1 MLPSPHPDFSGWRVC
16 VYAGLTQAL
25 AIGFTLG
32 AVGLF
37 AAPVGEEFGI
47 TATGFNLGVGGFTL
61 VMNLSMPVIGRF
73 IDRGSIRNVM
83 ALGAL
88 VLAVSL
94 FGLAIAN
101 AVWQVALCWIVGCAL
116 GMAMLGPMPSSTAM
130 ANWFDRQRGR
140 AIGFANVGAPAGPLV
155 IVPAAALAFEPFGWR
170 PVLGAFAAAALFVA
184 LPAARFGMLDRP
196 GDVGQ
201 FPDGDAPAD
210 GGRQGEGTAS
220 GSVWDASSLVRSRA
234 FWMIA
239 LGAAIFGGQGIVVGA
254 NSIPFLQHRGA
265 SIALSGTVPIAMGV
279 GAIAGPLIFGPMADR
294 VHPRTL
300 FMGLCALISVAFGA
314 LLLPLPIPALLG
326 LLVVCGLVGGSMM
339 PVYGAALGRLFGV
352 DSFGLV
358 MGLGALVAV
367 PVGAGAPIAF
377 GYAFDAT
384 GSYTAGFIGL
394 MIAMAIAAAFFSAVP
409 IGEAAHPAPRSGAS

>member
-1 MLPSPHPDFSGWRVC
+1 MPPSPHPDFSGWRVC
-16 VYAGLTQAL
+16 GYAGLTQAL

-37 AAPVGEEFGI
+37 AAPLGEAFGI

-88 VLAVSL
+88 VLSVSL
-94 FGLAIAN
+94 VGLALATE
-101 AVWQVALCWIVGCAL
+101 VWQVAVCWIVGCAL

-140 AIGFANVGAPAGPLV
+140 AIGFANVGAPTGPLL
-155 IVPAAALAFEPFGWR
+155 IVPLAALAFEPFGWR
-170 PVLGAFAAAALFVA
+170 PVLLAFAAASIVVA

-196 GDVGQ
+196 SDVGQ
-201 FPDGDAPAD
+201 YPDGEAPIEAPGGAD
-210 GGRQGEGTAS
+210 VAPEVA
-220 GSVWDASSLVRSRA
+220 WDAASILRSRA

-265 SIALSGTVPIAMGV
+265 SVELSGTVPIAMGV

-300 FMGLCALISVAFGA
+300 FMGLCALVILAFGA
-314 LLLPLPIPALLG
+314 LLLPLPIPALLV

-352 DSFGLV
+352 SSFGLV

-384 GSYTAGFIGL
+384 GSYATGFTGL
-394 MIAMAIAAAFFSAVP
+394 MIAMAVSAGFFFAVP
-409 IGEAAHPAPRSGAS
+409 TGEAPRPGSR

>member
-1 MLPSPHPDFSGWRVC
+1 MPPSPHPDFSGWRVC
-16 VYAGLTQAL
+16 GYAGLTQAL

-37 AAPVGEEFGI
+37 AAPLGEAFGI

-88 VLAVSL
+88 VLSVSL
-94 FGLAIAN
+94 VGLALATE
-101 AVWQVALCWIVGCAL
+101 VWQVAVCWIVGCAL

-140 AIGFANVGAPAGPLV
+140 AIGFANVGAPTGPLL
-155 IVPAAALAFEPFGWR
+155 IVPLAALAFEPFGWR
-170 PVLGAFAAAALFVA
+170 PVLLAFAAASIVVA

-196 GDVGQ
+196 SDVGQ
-201 FPDGDAPAD
+201 YPDGEAPIEVPGSAD
-210 GGRQGEGTAS
+210 VAPEVA
-220 GSVWDASSLVRSRA
+220 WDAASILRSRA

-265 SIALSGTVPIAMGV
+265 SVELSGTVPIAMGV

-300 FMGLCALISVAFGA
+300 FMGLCALVILAFGA
-314 LLLPLPIPALLG
+314 LLLPLPIPALLV

-352 DSFGLV
+352 SSFGLV

-384 GSYTAGFIGL
+384 GSYATGFTGL
-394 MIAMAIAAAFFSAVP
+394 MIAMAVSAGFFFAVP
-409 IGEAAHPAPRSGAS
+409 TGEAPRPGSR